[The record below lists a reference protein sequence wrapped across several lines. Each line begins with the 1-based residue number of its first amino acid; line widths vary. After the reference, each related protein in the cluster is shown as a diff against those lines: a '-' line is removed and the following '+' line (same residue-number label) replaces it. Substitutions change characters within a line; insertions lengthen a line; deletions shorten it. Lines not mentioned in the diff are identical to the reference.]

1 MPSALTYNPP
11 FQQNPAKVF
20 RADTRDTRRLM
31 NPLGIRSPHRNTLGY
46 RYSSPCGDGIL
57 SVFKGSRS
65 AHPTAN
71 SSLLTANWTYTFS
84 AKEKDSETGL
94 SYFGS
99 RYYSSDLSIWLSV
112 DPMSDKYPSLSPYV
126 YCADN
131 PVKLVDPNGEEYRN
145 PPWILL
151 KGIARV
157 VEATSKNADV
167 KTVAYSFNHPIN
179 AIRVGTAKDGG
190 KNISS
195 VASNFAINMSKA
207 ADLSSAGEGS
217 QRNAIR
223 HVLWQAM
230 LTNKFGSKQAE
241 RIGNIH
247 ENGPKADLSQR
258 SFMTMGEAD
267 KVVDQ
272 LNNEIGRS
280 IGERNKGADNVT
292 LAKQVADEFYN
303 NGFWTVSENS
313 DNTFS
318 IHKSKISKAEY
329 NKMINDINK
338 MNNNGLHD

>member
-1 MPSALTYNPP
+1 MTTTTYTYYLNTVRSL
-11 FQQNPAKVF
+11 FTAHSSQAEIVAFAAKE
-20 RADTRDTRRLM
+20 RDT
-31 NPLGIRSPHRNTLGY
+31 
-46 RYSSPCGDGIL
+46 
-57 SVFKGSRS
+57 
-65 AHPTAN
+65 
-71 SSLLTANWTYTFS
+71 
-84 AKEKDSETGL
+84 ETGL

-99 RYYSSDLSIWLSV
+99 RYYNSDLSIWLSV
-112 DPMSDKYPSLSPYV
+112 DPRAAKYPSLSPYA
-126 YCADN
+126 YCANN
-131 PVKLVDPNGEEYRN
+131 PIKLIDPNGEEYGI
-145 PPWILL
+145 PTWLLL

-195 VASNFAINMSKA
+195 VASNFAVNMSKA
-207 ADLSSAGEGS
+207 AGLSSEGEGS

-223 HVLWQAM
+223 HVLWQAI
-230 LTNKFGSKQAE
+230 LTNKFGSKQTE

-258 SFMTMGEAD
+258 SFKTMGEAD

-292 LAKQVADEFYN
+292 LAKQVAGEFYN
-303 NGFWTVSENS
+303 NGLWTVSENA

-329 NKMINDINK
+329 DKVINDIKK
-338 MNNNGLHD
+338 MNNNGLHE

>member
-1 MPSALTYNPP
+1 MNQRITYTSSSSS
-11 FQQNPAKVF
+11 
-20 RADTRDTRRLM
+20 R
-31 NPLGIRSPHRNTLGY
+31 TLAEM
-46 RYSSPCGDGIL
+46 
-57 SVFKGSRS
+57 F
-65 AHPTAN
+65 
-71 SSLLTANWTYTFS
+71 TFS

-94 SYFGS
+94 SYFGA

-112 DPMSDKYPSLSPYV
+112 DPQASKSPSLSPYA

-131 PVKLVDPNGEEYRN
+131 PVKLIDPNGEEYGI
-145 PPWILL
+145 PPWLLL
-151 KGIARV
+151 KGTARV
-157 VEATSKNADV
+157 VEATSKNAAV

-195 VASNFAINMSKA
+195 VASNFAVNMSKA
-207 ADLSSAGEGS
+207 AGLSSEGEGS

-223 HVLWQAM
+223 HVLWQAI

-258 SFMTMGEAD
+258 SFRTMGEAD

-292 LAKQVADEFYN
+292 LAKQVAGEFYN
-303 NGFWTVSENS
+303 NGLWTVSENA

-329 NKMINDINK
+329 DKVINDIKK
-338 MNNNGLHD
+338 MNKNGLHE